1 MIATIRK
8 ARRLEGEVRL
18 PGDKSISHRALILGS
33 MADGWSRLHGLST
46 GADVR
51 STASCMRALG
61 VEIEEQSVGPIL
73 VTGPA
78 RTSLLGFGMDGM
90 REPDG
95 PLDCGNSGTTM
106 RLLAGLLAAQDFV
119 SELRGDESLARR
131 PMDRVVAPLRQ
142 MGASAE
148 WPPLRVGGRVPLHGI
163 EYRPPVA
170 SAQVK
175 SAVLI
180 AGLFADGTTAV
191 IEPVSTRN
199 HTELML
205 KAMGADVRVEG
216 TRVEINRAG
225 RLEPLDIEVP
235 GDVSAAAFWLV
246 AGGLVPGSRLR
257 LPGTGMNPTRTSF
270 LEVLRACGLSIAASD
285 ERVIGGEPVAD
296 IEVRSASDLRSLH
309 VIDGMAAE
317 MIDELLVMA
326 VAATQLPGESTIS
339 GAGELHVK
347 ESDRIA
353 AIAEGLGAMGA
364 DITSLEDGWVI
375 RGPRHLEGARV
386 QSRGD
391 HRVAMA
397 LAVAGLLADGTTEI
411 EDAECV
417 DISYPGFFD
426 HLESLC

>member
-1 MIATIRK
+1 VIATVRK

-33 MADGWSRLHGLST
+33 MADGWSRLHGLSN

-51 STASCMRALG
+51 STADCMRALG
-61 VEIEEQSVGPIL
+61 VEIEATAL
-73 VTGPA
+73 
-78 RTSLLGFGMDGM
+78 RGFGMDGM
-90 REPDG
+90 RKPDG

-119 SELRGDESLARR
+119 SELRGDESLERR
-131 PMDRVVAPLRQ
+131 PMDRVVTPLRE

-163 EYRPPVA
+163 EYRQPVA

-191 IEPVSTRN
+191 IEPITTRN

-205 KAMGADVRVEG
+205 KAMGADVRVEAA
-216 TRVEINRAG
+216 RVEISKVG
-225 RLEPLDIEVP
+225 RLEPLDIEIP
-235 GDVSAAAFWLV
+235 GDVSSAAFWLV

-257 LPGTGMNPTRTSF
+257 LPGIGVNPTRTAF
-270 LEVLRACGLSIAASD
+270 LEVLRACGFGIAISD

-296 IEVRSASDLRSLH
+296 VEVRSVSELRSLQ
-309 VIDGMAAE
+309 VTGAMAAE
-317 MIDELLVMA
+317 MIDELLVLA
-326 VAATQLPGESTIS
+326 VAATQLPGDSLIS
-339 GAGELHVK
+339 GAGELRVK

-353 AIAEGLGAMGA
+353 AMADGLGEMGA
-364 DITSLEDGWVI
+364 DITALDDGWAI

-386 QSRGD
+386 RSFGD

-397 LAVAGLLADGTTEI
+397 LAVAGLLAGGTTEI
-411 EDAECV
+411 EGAESV

-426 HLESLC
+426 QLESLC